1 VAGVVREQGVGVLL
15 IEHDMSLVNRL
26 CDHIY
31 VLDFGKLVFEGTA
44 SEVGA
49 SAVVRA
55 AYLGD
60 ESTADTG
67 SALARLAEEAG
78 QA

>member
-1 VAGVVREQGVGVLL
+1 ML

-31 VLDFGKLVFEGTA
+31 VLDFGKLIFQGMA

-60 ESTADTG
+60 ESTAAAG
-67 SALARLAEEAG
+67 SALAQLSEEAG

>member
-1 VAGVVREQGVGVLL
+1 MGDGPVGVRQGSVAREQVDVLKAF
-15 IEHDMSLVNRL
+15 VP
-26 CDHIY
+26 
-31 VLDFGKLVFEGTA
+31 VPEGTVG
-44 SEVGA
+44 EVGA

-60 ESTADTG
+60 ESTAAAG
-67 SALARLAEEAG
+67 SALAQLSEEAG